1 MNDNQL
7 RSLDSFINEQYGTRG
22 NKMREEFEHGFETF
36 KQEFLKP
43 QPKTRYASAQPKTSA
58 MA

>member
-1 MNDNQL
+1 MQNNQL
-7 RSLDSFINEQYGTRG
+7 KSLDIFIDEQYGTRG